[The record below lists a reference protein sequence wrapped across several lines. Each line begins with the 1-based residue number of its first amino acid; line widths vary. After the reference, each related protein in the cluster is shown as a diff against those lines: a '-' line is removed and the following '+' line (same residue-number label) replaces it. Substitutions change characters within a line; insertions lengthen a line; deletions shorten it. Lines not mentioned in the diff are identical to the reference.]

1 MAKASSLFKS
11 GSRASYDLGQGKNQ
25 VFENGAIIKEDQAL
39 TIFVAGEK
47 KDGDRSEIKLCCL
60 KTDADIFRARRQ

>member
-1 MAKASSLFKS
+1 MISVKEKI
-11 GSRASYDLGQGKNQ
+11 Q
-25 VFENGAIIKEDQAL
+25 VFENGAFIKEDQAL